1 MSLFLNVE
9 QNYQFWKVMVSI
21 NLRIVCQKQTMS
33 RPRVCQDERVL
44 SMQHFGKLE
53 NLQDISHG
61 VLGYSV
67 TNIFRYRTKGEFCK
81 KFYYVI

>member
-53 NLQDISHG
+53 NLQEAHAIFLFRNG
-61 VLGYSV
+61 IVLCLAMVKVYQGPQQ
-67 TNIFRYRTKGEFCK
+67 FW
-81 KFYYVI
+81 